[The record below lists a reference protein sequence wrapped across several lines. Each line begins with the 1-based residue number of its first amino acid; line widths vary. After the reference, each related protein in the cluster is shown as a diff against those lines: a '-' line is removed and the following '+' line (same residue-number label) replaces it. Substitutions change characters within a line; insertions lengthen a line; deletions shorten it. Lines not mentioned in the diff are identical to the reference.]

1 MDISL
6 QSEQFKNKLLN
17 QINQEQ
23 LPPVV
28 IYYIIKDIN
37 NIIEDSY
44 RNYLNN
50 IPTTVEENKTEE

>member
-23 LPPVV
+23 LPPVI
-28 IYYIIKDIN
+28 IYYIIKDIYD
-37 NIIEDSY
+37 IIENSY
-44 RNYLNN
+44 KNYLQN
-50 IPTTVEENKTEE
+50 IPTTVEENKKEE